1 MREEKTSNASVL
13 QETML
18 TEPYYEKW
26 QKLQDSHT
34 TRDPRFAED
43 WGVHRKFLLFPQHLP
58 DLYLPTKNLSNKHSE
73 SLLIQVWLLDGSASS
88 QHGYNLS

>member
-1 MREEKTSNASVL
+1 MREEKTSNTSVL

-58 DLYLPTKNLSNKHSE
+58 DLYLPTKQSFNQTLRE
-73 SLLIQVWLLDGSASS
+73 STDTGLAARWISLF